1 MQRIF
6 INPEDDRPATR
17 DLPSGASMPDDLPSS
32 KEVKLHP
39 SPSEVGSENASLFF
53 VGTATTIMLV
63 FSLYNGGQI

>member
-17 DLPSGASMPDDLPSS
+17 DLPSGVTMPDDLPPP

-39 SPSEVGSENASLFF
+39 SGVGNENASLFF

-63 FSLYNGGQI
+63 LS

>member
-6 INPEDDRPATR
+6 INPGDDRPATR
-17 DLPSGASMPDDLPSS
+17 DLPSGASMPDDLPPS
-32 KEVKLHP
+32 KEVKLH
-39 SPSEVGSENASLFF
+39 PSEVGSENASLFF